1 MSEYTKTVYYKV
13 TDPSTAYGSFNELIA
28 AHPEVCVEHPDYNP
42 QESYKVMNLDAWE
55 KWMETGI
62 REREEAIV

>member
-1 MSEYTKTVYYKV
+1 MSELTKTVYYKV

-42 QESYKVMNLDAWE
+42 ERW
-55 KWMETGI
+55 TGYCSVD
-62 REREEAIV
+62 RQVPY

>member
-1 MSEYTKTVYYKV
+1 MSELTKTVYYKV

-42 QESYKVMNLDAWE
+42 QESYKVMNMDAWSR
-55 KWMETGI
+55 WMASGT
-62 REREEAIV
+62 REPEEVIV